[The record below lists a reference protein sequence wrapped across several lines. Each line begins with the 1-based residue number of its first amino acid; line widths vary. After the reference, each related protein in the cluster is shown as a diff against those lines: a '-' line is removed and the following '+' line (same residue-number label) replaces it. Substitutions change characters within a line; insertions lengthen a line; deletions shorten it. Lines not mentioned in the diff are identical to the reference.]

1 MNTVDARG
9 QKCPMPL
16 ILTRRAMKQ
25 MAAGAAL
32 EVLVDSETARN
43 NIRTYLQEQQ
53 CSPTVEALPE
63 GGWRLKATLSAAFD
77 PQKRAEDYCDL
88 GTPSVDPAGE
98 PASAKTALPSTSRT
112 GPVVVALR
120 GDLMGQG
127 DDALGAKLI
136 GTFLIGLVEQDS
148 LPTHVVLYN
157 GGARL
162 ATRGTPAGESL
173 LKLEQAG
180 VKILVCGTCVD
191 FFGMREQ
198 LACGKI
204 SNMYD
209 ITALLLAAGKVISP

>member
-16 ILTRRAMKQ
+16 ILTRRVIKLMV
-25 MAAGAAL
+25 AGELL

-43 NIRTYLQEQQ
+43 NIRTYLQEQM
-53 CSPTVEALPE
+53 CEPVVETLPD
-63 GGWRLKATLSAAFD
+63 GGWRLAATLSASFD
-77 PQKRAEDYCDL
+77 PLKRAEDYCSV
-88 GTPSVDPAGE
+88 GTPATAAAGAPA
-98 PASAKTALPSTSRT
+98 PAPRT
-112 GPVVVALR
+112 GPVVVSLR

-127 DDALGAKLI
+127 DDLLGAKLI
-136 GTFLIGLVEQDS
+136 GTFLIGLAEQEP

-162 ATRGTPAGESL
+162 AIRGTSTGDSL
-173 LKLEQAG
+173 VKLEQAG
-180 VKILVCGTCVD
+180 VNIAICGTCVD
-191 FFGMREQ
+191 FFGLREQ

-209 ITALLLAAGKVISP
+209 ITALLLAAAKVISP